1 MDGNTWSVCIRV
13 REEECW
19 HPDFSL
25 GPSWSCRPHNQSMK
39 KKGVLMDYILLPS
52 NVDLYIIFD
61 WSANYSQWEVLYL
74 WIIIPWNKINKSI
87 DYVYILFDLI
97 TTLQYLYMLNFIFS
111 PNSVFYCNF
120 THELLLLAAFLFFT

>member
-1 MDGNTWSVCIRV
+1 MDGNTWSVCIRI

-19 HPDFSL
+19 HPDFRL
-25 GPSWSCRPHNQSMK
+25 GKVNHVVPIISQW

-52 NVDLYIIFD
+52 NVDLYVIFD

-87 DYVYILFDLI
+87 YYVYVLFDLI